1 VSTPA
6 RLRLAGTPGDSG
18 DVEKKQHGLDFVL
31 SGGTIPID
39 AGRVPAARGLFLET
53 DHDSIQNIIDCID
66 IMGKRY
72 RNAIQQATIDSQAR
86 QIAALRRTIA
96 GLTGEDGAAG
106 LAYDCPHSAGYLKAA
121 DALKAACQ
129 SACGAVEE
137 IDWTRD

>member
-1 VSTPA
+1 MSKPSTPA
-6 RLRLAGTPGDSG
+6 TEVAN
-18 DVEKKQHGLDFVL
+18 
-31 SGGTIPID
+31 
-39 AGRVPAARGLFLET
+39 
-53 DHDSIQNIIDCID
+53 SIQNIIDCID

-72 RNAIQQATIDSQAR
+72 RNLLAIQQATIDSQAR

-106 LAYDCPHSAGYLKAA
+106 LAYDCLHSAGYLKAA

-129 SACGAVEE
+129 SACRAVEE